1 MKTVAELVARLE
13 TAGLAG
19 RGVCADSRQLRSG
32 EIFFA
37 WQGERGDGRAHIA
50 AAIAAGA
57 AAVVWESGDGFDP
70 GALSVPSFGLAGLDA
85 LAGPLAATILHQPS
99 RKLLTI
105 GVTGTNGKT
114 SITQMLAQALEAT
127 GRRCALIGTL
137 GNGFPGALAASA
149 NTTPDAV
156 RLQALLADF
165 VAAGAEAVAMEV
177 SSIGIDQRR
186 VDGVEFDVLVFTN
199 LSRDHLDYHA
209 DMATYG
215 ACKAALFAAH
225 PAAQAVICSDDEFGL
240 ALAQQLAAEK
250 RQLIVYGLD
259 AGRMAGFAPVQ
270 QLFVQALTATAN
282 GYRFQLCWQG
292 EQADCE
298 VRLIGEFNIANLLAL
313 AGVLL
318 AQGVALRALPPLLAG
333 LQPPPGRMQLQGGE
347 QAPLVVV
354 DYAHTP
360 DALAQVLQAL
370 RPNAVA
376 RGGALVCVFG
386 CGGDRDPGKR
396 PLMGEVAARLA
407 DRVILTSDNPR
418 REAPATIIAAIA
430 GGLDEQSRADK
441 LRCIESRAEA
451 IRCAITGA
459 AATDLVLIAGKGHE
473 DYQEVAGVRR
483 PFSDSA
489 QAALALAARTQE
501 LPSC

>member
-1 MKTVAELVARLE
+1 
-13 TAGLAG
+13 
-19 RGVCADSRQLRSG
+19 
-32 EIFFA
+32 
-37 WQGERGDGRAHIA
+37 
-50 AAIAAGA
+50 
-57 AAVVWESGDGFDP
+57 
-70 GALSVPSFGLAGLDA
+70 
-85 LAGPLAATILHQPS
+85 
-99 RKLLTI
+99 
-105 GVTGTNGKT
+105 
-114 SITQMLAQALEAT
+114 
-127 GRRCALIGTL
+127 
-137 GNGFPGALAASA
+137 
-149 NTTPDAV
+149 
-156 RLQALLADF
+156 
-165 VAAGAEAVAMEV
+165 
-177 SSIGIDQRR
+177 
-186 VDGVEFDVLVFTN
+186 
-199 LSRDHLDYHA
+199 
-209 DMATYG
+209 
-215 ACKAALFAAH
+215 
-225 PAAQAVICSDDEFGL
+225 
-240 ALAQQLAAEK
+240 
-250 RQLIVYGLD
+250 
-259 AGRMAGFAPVQ
+259 
-270 QLFVQALTATAN
+270 
-282 GYRFQLCWQG
+282 
-292 EQADCE
+292 
-298 VRLIGEFNIANLLAL
+298 
-313 AGVLL
+313 
-318 AQGVALRALPPLLAG
+318 
-333 LQPPPGRMQLQGGE
+333 MQLQGGE

-451 IRCAITGA
+451 IRCVITEA

-473 DYQEVAGVRR
+473 DYQEIEGVRR